1 MVSLGMNLLADS
13 PVYYNDVQIPKD
25 LLPGTEDIFPTV
37 SRSIWQNEA
46 EEFFFCL
53 VLNFTILTKCDDC
66 VPMNR
71 WLLSTFEV
79 NIL

>member
-1 MVSLGMNLLADS
+1 MNLLADS

-46 EEFFFCL
+46 EEFFSA
-53 VLNFTILTKCDDC
+53 
-66 VPMNR
+66 
-71 WLLSTFEV
+71 WY
-79 NIL
+79 